1 MVSSF
6 KQLTINMKSLL
17 DMQLGVGIK
26 TVEDW
31 ILNLG
36 AEVYKAQYDLDSLA
50 QIRDNNLG
58 LLKILMNTTDPP
70 EFNAQYGLLLIL
82 FSIFNDPGF
91 FFTVTRSLYLLFPF
105 RKSTIWRG
113 EGSNLIEICRQ
124 TVRC

>member
-6 KQLTINMKSLL
+6 KQLTVNMKSLL

-36 AEVYKAQYDLDSLA
+36 AEVYKAQYELDSLA

-82 FSIFNDPGF
+82 YSIFNAPGF
-91 FFTVTRSLYLLFPF
+91 FFHRDQVFVPTFLSRDHPF
-105 RKSTIWRG
+105 WAFAI
-113 EGSNLIEICRQ
+113 
-124 TVRC
+124 

>member
-1 MVSSF
+1 MNSKQGSNMVSSF
-6 KQLTINMKSLL
+6 KQLTVNMKSLL

-58 LLKILMNTTDPP
+58 LLKILMHTTDPP
-70 EFNAQYGLLLIL
+70 EFNAQYRLLLIL
-82 FSIFNDPGF
+82 YSIFNDSVF
-91 FFTVTRSLYLLFPF
+91 FFTMTRSLYL
-105 RKSTIWRG
+105 T
-113 EGSNLIEICRQ
+113 N
-124 TVRC
+124 

>member
-70 EFNAQYGLLLIL
+70 EFNAQYGLLLTL

-91 FFTVTRSLYLLFPF
+91 FFMDRPGLCTDFFHLGSPQFGGG
-105 RKSTIWRG
+105 RG
-113 EGSNLIEICRQ
+113 QI
-124 TVRC
+124 

>member
-6 KQLTINMKSLL
+6 KQLTLNMKSLL

-36 AEVYKAQYDLDSLA
+36 AEVYKAQYDLDSLT

-70 EFNAQYGLLLIL
+70 EFNAQYGILLIL
-82 FSIFNDPGF
+82 YSMFNNSEFFYREQRSYLSKGGLVSDSFS
-91 FFTVTRSLYLLFPF
+91 L
-105 RKSTIWRG
+105 
-113 EGSNLIEICRQ
+113 
-124 TVRC
+124 